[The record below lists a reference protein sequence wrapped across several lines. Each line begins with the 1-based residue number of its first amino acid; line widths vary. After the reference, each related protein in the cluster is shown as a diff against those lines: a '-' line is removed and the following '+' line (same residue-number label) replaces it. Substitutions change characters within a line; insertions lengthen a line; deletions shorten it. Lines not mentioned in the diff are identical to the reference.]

1 VADFDSAL
9 ELRPLFAEA
18 HSNRGAVLEVMGD
31 LDGALVEYNHSLE
44 SDPEL
49 ASAHYNAARLY
60 SRTGD
65 VAACLKHLERVLE
78 IAPQLAED
86 AANDEHL
93 GWALEMKNLRRD
105 MESQDGSQEED

>member
-1 VADFDSAL
+1 
-9 ELRPLFAEA
+9 
-18 HSNRGAVLEVMGD
+18 MGD

-65 VAACLKHLERVLE
+65 VAACLKHLDRVLE

-105 MESQDGSQEED
+105 MESEDDSQEEN